1 MAGQARPRQA
11 LNDRSPHR
19 RGRGLQGLYHVVE
32 QIIKNV
38 AGIDRDLV
46 QLRDD
51 AIDAKGL
58 ISQLSGLDD
67 LIVKAHVGLYR
78 LRFCALKGQVLTGH
92 IAVLAVRSGHLIPAG
107 CGFVEH
113 DDLAALFVLAQDAA
127 IRARTGTQVQR
138 PTLGRD
144 LIDLHI
150 VGAGLVLLGDQAN
163 AGRHGGGHR
172 RSQDAALRKPCPF
185 TALVDVMH
193 QRKLPFTVQGFGN
206 GAGHG
211 RDRADSVVGKVGAVS
226 RIYTDQGK
234 SPPSG
239 HKESVQPERSTLIR

>member
-1 MAGQARPRQA
+1 M
-11 LNDRSPHR
+11 
-19 RGRGLQGLYHVVE
+19 
-32 QIIKNV
+32 

-67 LIVKAHVGLYR
+67 LIVKAHIGLYR
-78 LRFCALKGQVLTGH
+78 LRFRALKGQILTGH
-92 IAVLAVRSGHLIPAG
+92 IAVLAVRGGHLIPAG

-113 DDLAALFVLAQDAA
+113 DDLAALFVLAQDAV

-163 AGRHGGGHR
+163 AGSHGGGHR

-185 TALVDVMH
+185 AALVDVVH
-193 QRKLPFTVQGFGN
+193 QCKFPFTVQGFGHS
-206 GAGHG
+206 AGHG
-211 RDRADSVVGKVGAVS
+211 RDRAEAITRKVGAVG
-226 RIYTDQGK
+226 RIYTNQGK
-234 SPPSG
+234 PPPSG
-239 HKESVQPERSTLIR
+239 HKESAQPEGERLMNKTPQQN

>member
-1 MAGQARPRQA
+1 M
-11 LNDRSPHR
+11 LTV
-19 RGRGLQGLYHVVE
+19 RG
-32 QIIKNV
+32 
-38 AGIDRDLV
+38 
-46 QLRDD
+46 
-51 AIDAKGL
+51 
-58 ISQLSGLDD
+58 
-67 LIVKAHVGLYR
+67 
-78 LRFCALKGQVLTGH
+78 C
-92 IAVLAVRSGHLIPAG
+92 HLIPTG
-107 CGFVEH
+107 CGLVQYDH
-113 DDLAALFVLAQDAA
+113 LAALFVLAQDAA

>member
-11 LNDRSPHR
+11 LNDGSPHR

-67 LIVKAHVGLYR
+67 LIVKAHIRLYR
-78 LRFCALKGQVLTGH
+78 LGFCALKGQVLTGH
-92 IAVLAVRSGHLIPAG
+92 IAVLPIRCGYFIPAG
-107 CGFVEH
+107 RGFVQH
-113 DDLAALFVLAQDAA
+113 DDLAALFVLAQDAV
-127 IRARTGTQVQR
+127 IRARAGTQVQR
-138 PTLGRD
+138 PAFRGD
-144 LIDLHI
+144 FIDLH
-150 VGAGLVLLGDQAN
+150 VVSAGLVLLRHQTD

-172 RSQDAALRKPCPF
+172 RTEDAAF
-185 TALVDVMH
+185 
-193 QRKLPFTVQGFGN
+193 
-206 GAGHG
+206 
-211 RDRADSVVGKVGAVS
+211 
-226 RIYTDQGK
+226 
-234 SPPSG
+234 
-239 HKESVQPERSTLIR
+239 